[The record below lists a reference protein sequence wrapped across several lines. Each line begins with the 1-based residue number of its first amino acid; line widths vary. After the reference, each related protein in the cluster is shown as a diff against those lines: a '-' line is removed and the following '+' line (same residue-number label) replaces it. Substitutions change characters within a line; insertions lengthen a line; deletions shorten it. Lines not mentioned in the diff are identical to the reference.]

1 MNKENKRWVLITG
14 GAKRIGAMIARTLHL
29 EGMNLIIH
37 YNTSSDD
44 ANNLCAELNS
54 SRSDSAIAIGANLTD
69 QSEVESLIPEII
81 KQTGQIDVL
90 INNASTFYPTPIEDI
105 TLSLIHI

>member
-14 GAKRIGAMIARTLHL
+14 GPKGKGAMIARTLHL

-54 SRSDSAIAIGANLTD
+54 SRTDSAIALVPILPTKAKL
-69 QSEVESLIPEII
+69 
-81 KQTGQIDVL
+81 KVL
-90 INNASTFYPTPIEDI
+90 NFPR
-105 TLSLIHI
+105 